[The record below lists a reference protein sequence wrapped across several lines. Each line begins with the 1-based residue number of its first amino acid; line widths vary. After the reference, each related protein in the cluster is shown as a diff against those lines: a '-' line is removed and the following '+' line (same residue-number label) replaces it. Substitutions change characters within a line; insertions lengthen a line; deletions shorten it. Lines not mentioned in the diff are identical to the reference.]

1 MDEKKHEQEFYTVKD
16 LALKLRISDRTIYNQ
31 LSAGTFPIRP
41 KRIGNRLIRF
51 HRDSINTYLESL

>member
-16 LALKLRISDRTIYNQ
+16 LARKLRISDRTIYNK

-41 KRIGNRLIRF
+41 KRIGRLIRF
-51 HRDSINTYLESL
+51 QRDSIKTYIESL